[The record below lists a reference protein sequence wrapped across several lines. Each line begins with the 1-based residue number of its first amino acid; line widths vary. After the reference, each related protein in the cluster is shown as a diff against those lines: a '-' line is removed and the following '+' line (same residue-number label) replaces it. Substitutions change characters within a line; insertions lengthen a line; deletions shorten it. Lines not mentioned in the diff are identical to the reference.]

1 MTSRIIYHDFRS
13 ANNSVPRIILTAPVL
28 TKGRRLVNV
37 ADKVNNVL
45 TAVCIFLCG
54 TCSAVRLFILI
65 ILAIGG

>member
-28 TKGRRLVNV
+28 AKARRLVKV

-45 TAVCIFLCG
+45 TAACIFLCG
-54 TCSAVRLFILI
+54 ACSTVSLFVLI
-65 ILAIGG
+65 ILALGG